1 MILPIIFLFTGSV
14 PLVNSSM
21 IIALVFIPYI
31 YLVMYILQR
40 SSNFTYS
47 FKGLAFSMSSFMIH
61 IQALFAVLSGQKNG
75 FSITSK
81 TQVSGNFIHLNWM
94 HLAYIAISVIGTS
107 YYLYSNGINASLF
120 ANITW
125 IILNI
130 IIIFPFLR
138 ASLPNFQQSKVSSN
152 IEYLETVPINSNL
165 TIDK

>member
-1 MILPIIFLFTGSV
+1 
-14 PLVNSSM
+14 
-21 IIALVFIPYI
+21 
-31 YLVMYILQR
+31 
-40 SSNFTYS
+40 
-47 FKGLAFSMSSFMIH
+47 MIH

-94 HLAYIAISVIGTS
+94 HLVYIGISAIGTS
-107 YYLYSNGINASLF
+107 YYLYSNGITVSLF

-125 IILNI
+125 IMLNI

-138 ASLPNFQQSKVSSN
+138 ASLPELQKNKSNQSL
-152 IEYLETVPINSNL
+152 EYLETVPINSNL